1 MTEVFEQNKK
11 LIEKDLRERA
21 VDQNVILTKMEWM
34 SDNPSKYTLR
44 VSAVGVGWSEEK
56 VLSQKEIEEYQTK
69 MKASVIMKL
78 ESIIIEL
85 KKK

>member
-21 VDQNVILTKMEWM
+21 VDQNVILTKMEWV
-34 SDNPSKYTLR
+34 SDKPTKYTLR
-44 VSAVGVGWSEEK
+44 VSAVGVEWSEEK
-56 VLSQKEIEEYQTK
+56 NFSQKEIEEYQTK
-69 MKASVIMKL
+69 MKARVIMKL